1 MSRFKRSFASVDS
14 SNIKDYRL
22 YMRFL
27 IKVMLVV
34 CLLTM
39 VNLSL
44 HAAVHIDHAS
54 GDSAALIDCQSCQ
67 TYDSLADHGTLNY
80 KPLAIAC
87 APYPDLAVNNLA
99 RHRHPLFYARA
110 PPLVN

>member
-1 MSRFKRSFASVDS
+1 
-14 SNIKDYRL
+14 
-22 YMRFL
+22 MRFL